1 MPGSQSCCS
10 ALVLRL
16 SVPRT
21 VFCFHDVSTRVSR
34 YAISWMSLRRFW
46 IRMRFLTL
54 AADGCRG
61 RSDKQHPRA
70 PCMSFYAPSLHGL
83 DRGRAEGGQETGNH
97 CGKQEHERHEAK
109 HGEADFAYSI

>member
-70 PCMSFYAPSLHGL
+70 ALHVILRAELAWVWTKVAQTKPGL
-83 DRGRAEGGQETGNH
+83 DCTPYPDH
-97 CGKQEHERHEAK
+97 
-109 HGEADFAYSI
+109 